1 MIHCVLHIGIGKT
14 GSSAL
19 QTYLSRSPELST
31 PRSHRYVVIDGAGGV
46 FDGEHIRARA
56 SSRPLQYLASTP
68 HLWKLEG
75 LEEIGKRLGA
85 LGKHSVLVLSQEGW
99 SRRGRD
105 CLEAQ
110 GLQRMGV
117 RAQVVAYVRPQIEW
131 FNSGWWQWWT
141 WQEEFKTPA
150 DVLERWRNEFLC
162 WRKQLDWWARNPNV
176 SELTVRLYRRDTIS
190 DFLKVVGATAE
201 AQASDLAM
209 NSSLSPLHI
218 KMLKF
223 VPHLRGPHTSQVD
236 SVLRK
241 YLPSTEPS
249 PWALRPEDMQRIVEG
264 CHEDNKALME
274 LLSPEDAEE
283 MRHDPRWWSIE
294 PYRERPVVTDDDLKV
309 TLADLRFAVSALLR
323 TLIDKE

>member
-1 MIHCVLHIGIGKT
+1 MDPCVLHIGLPKT

-19 QTYLSRSPELST
+19 QAYLRRHPKLGT
-31 PRSHRYVVIDGAGGV
+31 PRRHRYVVIDGAGGV
-46 FDGEHIRARA
+46 FDGEHSRARGA
-56 SSRPLQYLASTP
+56 SRPHQYLASTS
-68 HLWKLEG
+68 HLWKRED
-75 LEEIGKRLGA
+75 LEEIGKRLGT
-85 LGKHSVLVLSQEGW
+85 LGTHGVLVLSQEDW
-99 SRRGRD
+99 ARTGRD

-110 GLQRMGV
+110 ALQRMGV

-141 WQEEFKTPA
+141 WHEEFKTPA

-201 AQASDLAM
+201 AASEQYSGESFAIAISYQDAEVRNRICEDLIRHRSTPCFGSICLRR
-209 NSSLSPLHI
+209 N
-218 KMLKF
+218 
-223 VPHLRGPHTSQVD
+223 HLRGRSG
-236 SVLRK
+236 
-241 YLPSTEPS
+241 
-249 PWALRPEDMQRIVEG
+249 PEDMQRIVEG

-309 TLADLRFAVSALLR
+309 TLADLRLALSALLR
-323 TLIDKE
+323 AL